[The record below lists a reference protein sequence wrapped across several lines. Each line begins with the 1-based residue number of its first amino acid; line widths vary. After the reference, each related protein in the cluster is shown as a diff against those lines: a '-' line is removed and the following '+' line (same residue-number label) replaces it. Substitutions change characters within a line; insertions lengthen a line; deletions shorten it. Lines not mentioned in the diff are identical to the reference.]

1 MSFRFESQEDALVL
15 LDKMVITEL
24 TEELLY
30 LLDIFIDVDG
40 KSELIYDFPD
50 ENWED
55 VRIRETQKLADF
67 CNSGKMIIWLTDD
80 MEKEYQVKPSDG
92 IGNFNRAIYASSG
105 NLVFISASE
114 LIQCALYPEMEMDI
128 LYELCVQEGWYEI
141 SDINNGIIEYN
152 QCEKYK
158 DKKTIKNL

>member
-1 MSFRFESQEDALVL
+1 MSFIFDSQEDALVL
-15 LDKMVITEL
+15 LDKMVITQL

-40 KSELIYDFPD
+40 KSDLIYDFPD

-67 CNSGKMIIWLTDD
+67 CNSGKMSIWLADD
-80 MEKEYQVKPSDG
+80 TEKEYQITTSAG
-92 IGNFNRAIYASSG
+92 IGNFHRAIYAPSG
-105 NLVFISASE
+105 NLVFVSASE
-114 LIQCALYPEMEMDI
+114 LIQCALYPEMEMDL

-141 SDINNGIIEYN
+141 SDIKNGIIEYHEG
-152 QCEKYK
+152 EKYK